1 MLFFKCKMCGGM
13 IEFNPGD
20 TVGVCNSCGTKQTL
34 PRVNDFRRLNLYDQ
48 ANDYRR
54 NNEFDKAAAIYEQ
67 LLSEDN
73 TDAEAYW
80 SLILCRHGIGYT
92 EDPVTHKYVPTV
104 NRAQRALI
112 IDDIYYKSALQYA
125 DVNQGAIYKAEANAI
140 CEIQK
145 GLLAAG
151 QTAAKDPANVALL
164 LDRAFMLL
172 KEGEWNKAEAM
183 CDQALKQDPRNTQAY
198 LGKLMAKLRIHRQ
211 EDISGYVQPDNNNN
225 SFKNVSQAGSDKLV
239 NSPLDQKNA
248 EEQKSTMP
256 QNTEEIKA
264 KDIKKFLAEKKHIA
278 AVCAVLIIVLALF
291 IIFKLKPGMTV
302 DRKEAGYSDLI
313 SAQLESISEAEVG
326 SSVIYGSYEQDNN
339 DDNGKEAIEWLV
351 LAREGDRVLLLSRYG
366 LDNQKFNSSGE
377 GVTWED
383 CSLREWLNGT
393 FINEAFSS
401 EAQNSILSSTVS
413 EDDNSGNSTTDKV
426 FLLSIKEAEEYLESD
441 TDRQCQGTTYWK
453 NQAGNSAYGDARRN
467 CWWWLRS
474 PGKSSSYASYVYN
487 DGHILKNGLESSS
500 RAVRPAMWIN
510 IK

>member
-1 MLFFKCKMCGGM
+1 M
-13 IEFNPGD
+13 
-20 TVGVCNSCGTKQTL
+20 
-34 PRVNDFRRLNLYDQ
+34 
-48 ANDYRR
+48 
-54 NNEFDKAAAIYEQ
+54 
-67 LLSEDN
+67 
-73 TDAEAYW
+73 
-80 SLILCRHGIGYT
+80 
-92 EDPVTHKYVPTV
+92 
-104 NRAQRALI
+104 I
-112 IDDIYYKSALQYA
+112 IDEIVYRECWYLKK
-125 DVNQGAIYKAEANAI
+125 G
-140 CEIQK
+140 CETQK
-145 GLLAAG
+145 GMLAAG
-151 QTAAKDPANVALL
+151 QTAAKDPANAALL
-164 LDRAFMLL
+164 LEHAFMLL
-172 KEGEWNKAEAM
+172 KEGEWNKAEVM
-183 CDQALKQDPRNTQAY
+183 CDQALKQDPGNTQAY

-211 EDISGYVQPDNNNN
+211 EDISRYGQPYNNNN
-225 SFKNVSQAGSDKLV
+225 SFKNPSRVGSDKPV
-239 NSPLDQKNA
+239 NRPLDQKNA

-256 QNTEEIKA
+256 QNNEEIKA
-264 KDIKKFLAEKKHIA
+264 KDTKKSHAVIKYVL
-278 AVCAVLIIVLALF
+278 AVCAVLFIIRALF
-291 IIFKLKPGMTV
+291 IFPIPNSNKAMNLK
-302 DRKEAGYSDLI
+302 KSGYSDLV
-313 SAQLESISEAEVG
+313 SAQLESISEAEIG

-426 FLLSIKEAEEYLESD
+426 FLLSIKEAEEYFESD